1 MKTEDLQ
8 VFIKVAE
15 VNSIT
20 LAAKKLDLSSSATSM
35 AIKRIEEQLGVEL
48 MWRCALR
55 QRKR

>member
-35 AIKRIEEQLGVEL
+35 VIKRIEEQLGVEL
-48 MWRCALR
+48 MLRFAL
-55 QRKR
+55 